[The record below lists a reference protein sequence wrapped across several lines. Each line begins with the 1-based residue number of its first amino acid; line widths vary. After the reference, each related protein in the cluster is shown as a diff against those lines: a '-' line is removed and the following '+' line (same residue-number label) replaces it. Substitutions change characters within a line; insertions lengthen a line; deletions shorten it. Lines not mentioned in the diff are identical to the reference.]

1 MEFAIKTV
9 DATIDNM
16 HEVLGFLEEELEK
29 HEASMKNISIITVC
43 AEEMYSNIALYGY
56 PDGNV
61 GQVVTKISFEDNDM
75 EIEFDDTAIPF
86 NPLEHLDPDI
96 TLSAEERSI
105 GGLGI
110 FMVKKSMD
118 KVEYEYVDGHNIF
131 RMRKAIK

>member
-1 MEFAIKTV
+1 MDCAIKTV

-16 HEVLGFLEEELEK
+16 HEVLGFLEEQLEM
-29 HEASMKNISIITVC
+29 HEVSMKNISIITVC

-61 GQVVTKISFEDNDM
+61 GRVVTKITFEDNDM
-75 EIEFDDTAIPF
+75 TIEFDDTAIPF
-86 NPLEHLDPDI
+86 NPLEHKDPDV

-118 KVEYEYVDGHNIF
+118 AVEYEYVDGHNIF
-131 RMRKAIK
+131 RMRKAIR